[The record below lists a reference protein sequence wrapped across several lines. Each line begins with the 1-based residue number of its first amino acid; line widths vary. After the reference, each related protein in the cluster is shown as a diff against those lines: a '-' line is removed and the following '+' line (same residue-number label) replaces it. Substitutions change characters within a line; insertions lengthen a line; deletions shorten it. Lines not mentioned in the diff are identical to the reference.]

1 MLFSREK
8 SLFLWLANSD
18 VKPPYFKISRFKLK
32 KLIKPCWPNKREGW
46 LRWFTCWSNLGLP
59 HIVKAASETWPNP
72 RVNSTLAASFQ
83 QEPCWDCDVMSNVN
97 FALSS
102 NSKDQ
107 LGDLNKKLI
116 TAISTLD
123 GFTLGGDLI
132 TSHQVDNMSTTLI
145 PTEAV
150 ENNQDYLILI
160 L

>member
-1 MLFSREK
+1 
-8 SLFLWLANSD
+8 
-18 VKPPYFKISRFKLK
+18 
-32 KLIKPCWPNKREGW
+32 
-46 LRWFTCWSNLGLP
+46 
-59 HIVKAASETWPNP
+59 
-72 RVNSTLAASFQ
+72 
-83 QEPCWDCDVMSNVN
+83 MSNVN

-123 GFTLGGDLI
+123 GFTLRDDLI
-132 TSHQVDNMSTTLI
+132 TSHQVDNTSTTLI

>member
-1 MLFSREK
+1 
-8 SLFLWLANSD
+8 
-18 VKPPYFKISRFKLK
+18 
-32 KLIKPCWPNKREGW
+32 
-46 LRWFTCWSNLGLP
+46 
-59 HIVKAASETWPNP
+59 
-72 RVNSTLAASFQ
+72 
-83 QEPCWDCDVMSNVN
+83 MSNVN

>member
-1 MLFSREK
+1 
-8 SLFLWLANSD
+8 
-18 VKPPYFKISRFKLK
+18 
-32 KLIKPCWPNKREGW
+32 
-46 LRWFTCWSNLGLP
+46 
-59 HIVKAASETWPNP
+59 
-72 RVNSTLAASFQ
+72 
-83 QEPCWDCDVMSNVN
+83 MSNVN

-145 PTEAV
+145 PPEAV

>member
-1 MLFSREK
+1 
-8 SLFLWLANSD
+8 
-18 VKPPYFKISRFKLK
+18 
-32 KLIKPCWPNKREGW
+32 
-46 LRWFTCWSNLGLP
+46 
-59 HIVKAASETWPNP
+59 
-72 RVNSTLAASFQ
+72 
-83 QEPCWDCDVMSNVN
+83 MSNVN

-132 TSHQVDNMSTTLI
+132 TSHQVENMSTTLI

>member
-1 MLFSREK
+1 
-8 SLFLWLANSD
+8 
-18 VKPPYFKISRFKLK
+18 
-32 KLIKPCWPNKREGW
+32 
-46 LRWFTCWSNLGLP
+46 
-59 HIVKAASETWPNP
+59 
-72 RVNSTLAASFQ
+72 
-83 QEPCWDCDVMSNVN
+83 MSNVN

-132 TSHQVDNMSTTLI
+132 TSYQVDNMSTTLI

>member
-1 MLFSREK
+1 
-8 SLFLWLANSD
+8 
-18 VKPPYFKISRFKLK
+18 
-32 KLIKPCWPNKREGW
+32 
-46 LRWFTCWSNLGLP
+46 
-59 HIVKAASETWPNP
+59 
-72 RVNSTLAASFQ
+72 
-83 QEPCWDCDVMSNVN
+83 MSNVN
-97 FALSS
+97 FALSG